1 MPPIY
6 WYDLAEGLG
15 TITET
20 ATGWSESGGTRIAT
34 QALTQ
39 IVGDEALRDAVDY
52 YVSRQPGSEMAK
64 SVLQLLKPPSA
75 MDRCHE
81 IFLASEDDDD
91 VSLAINLLQYVADP
105 RVLGRIP
112 LYLASDNDGARY
124 WGVGII
130 DQLVSFG
137 GVELEEAMPVLRLA
151 LDHPSE
157 KVRER
162 AQRIID
168 NARD

>member
-1 MPPIY
+1 MPID
-6 WYDLAEGLG
+6 WYDLAKRLG

-20 ATGWSESGGTRIAT
+20 ATGRSESGGTRIAI
-34 QALTQ
+34 QALTE
-39 IVGDEALRDAVDY
+39 ILSDEELRGAVDY
-52 YVSRQPGSEMAK
+52 YVSRQPGWEMAK

-81 IFLASEDDDD
+81 IFLTSDDQDD
-91 VSLAINLLQYVADP
+91 VSFVINLLQYVADS
-105 RVLGRIP
+105 RVLDRVP
-112 LYLASDNDGARY
+112 LYLASDNDGAQY

-137 GVELEEAMPVLRLA
+137 GVELGEAMPVLRLA
-151 LDHPSE
+151 LDHSSE
-157 KVRER
+157 KIRER

-168 NARD
+168 NAQD